1 MGVLPETWREELLAA
16 LTFLT
21 RLPLDRFVLEDA
33 APADLGASSWAF
45 PVAGI
50 VVGLIGGIA
59 YGIALALALPLLAA
73 ALIAIGATILA
84 TGGLHEDGLADS
96 ADGLG
101 GRDREEKLSIMRD
114 SRIGTYGVLALILG
128 VALRA
133 AALERIAGFWA
144 VLGALIAAHALAR
157 GFLPVAL
164 RFLDP
169 ARADGLGASA
179 GHPASRAVLWSCGIA
194 VAVAGL
200 CAGVRPGLL
209 AAIAA
214 AAVMAGMA
222 WLAVR
227 QLGGQTGDVLGAL
240 EQGGEIA
247 ALLAIAAWW
256 S

>member
-21 RLPLDRFVLEDA
+21 RLRLNRLASEGA
-33 APADLGASSWAF
+33 AADLGAASWAF
-45 PVAGI
+45 SVAGI
-50 VVGLIGGIA
+50 LVGLIGGIA
-59 YGIALALALPLLAA
+59 YGIASGLDLPLLAA

-114 SRIGTYGVLALILG
+114 SRTGAYGVLALILS

-133 AALERIAGFWA
+133 GALERIGGFWG

-169 ARADGLGASA
+169 AREDGLGAAA
-179 GHPASRAVLWSCGIA
+179 GRPAARAVLWSCGIG

-200 CAGVRPGLL
+200 CAGVRPGLA
-209 AAIAA
+209 AAIVA

-222 WLAVR
+222 WLAER
-227 QLGGQTGDVLGAL
+227 QIGGQTGDILGAL
-240 EQGGEIA
+240 EQGGEIS
-247 ALLAIAAWW
+247 ALLAISAWW